1 MSIVAGIR
9 EFSDEELYAHGC
21 SAHDIK
27 NLRWLGQIYFG
38 DTKYTRIQEK
48 ARHNTHSLETLLTIE
63 KHVAKVRTSLDKW
76 RLREVLCATP
86 VDQIDRVAKKHRP
99 APPTLKAG
107 VRLRRGKTLWSV
119 TVTGKSSQIADLW
132 KSLDKDHPVESL
144 LKGSSPT
151 TLTTLVTVTLPE
163 LTQVIH
169 GDHDVELRMANGAR
183 ITGKDFV
190 QRMFTQHGFVTLI
203 SPCAGPVNL
212 YRTSRLANWK
222 QRFMLAAET
231 NTCAWPGCHH
241 PVEDCQMHHIV
252 PWVEGGQ
259 TNIENLAPL
268 CPYHNGINDDH
279 REGRRGYIDR
289 IDGKIVWIPPWANH
303 ILTTENSTGT
313 TGSGSTD
320 PGDGITRWPALE

>member
-1 MSIVAGIR
+1 MLPMNPCQAYLALRHEGIAIVEGAR
-9 EFSDEELYAHGC
+9 TLSDEQLATCGC
-21 SAHDIK
+21 SPHEIK

-38 DTKYTRIQEK
+38 HTKYTRIQEK

-144 LKGSSPT
+144 VKGSSPT
-151 TLTTLVTVTLPE
+151 TLTTLVTVNLPE

-169 GDHDVELRMANGAR
+169 GEEDVQLRMANGAR
-183 ITGKDFV
+183 ITGQDFV
-190 QRMFTQHGFVTLI
+190 
-203 SPCAGPVNL
+203 
-212 YRTSRLANWK
+212 
-222 QRFMLAAET
+222 
-231 NTCAWPGCHH
+231 
-241 PVEDCQMHHIV
+241 
-252 PWVEGGQ
+252 
-259 TNIENLAPL
+259 
-268 CPYHNGINDDH
+268 
-279 REGRRGYIDR
+279 
-289 IDGKIVWIPPWANH
+289 
-303 ILTTENSTGT
+303 
-313 TGSGSTD
+313 
-320 PGDGITRWPALE
+320 